1 MAGLAADA
9 LRDALMALAD
19 RLDDLI
25 NGLAPGDAVRI
36 QLEGAQNSLRNA
48 AADVDASSIE
58 AVLSKNA
65 DLQKLQDLTA
75 QINARA
81 AAIAASVANVNK
93 ITSIAGSVVNLGTA
107 LSAGSVP
114 AILGAVSAVQTAVG

>member
-48 AADVDASSIE
+48 AADVDASSI
-58 AVLSKNA
+58 
-65 DLQKLQDLTA
+65 
-75 QINARA
+75 
-81 AAIAASVANVNK
+81 
-93 ITSIAGSVVNLGTA
+93 
-107 LSAGSVP
+107 
-114 AILGAVSAVQTAVG
+114 